1 MSKTGRRQLAYQELT
16 IFCRRHHI
24 VIMESA
30 IIPNTPVLQE
40 RLEALLVEVNGIA
53 NRLKSDPRAALPSA
67 SRAALQLLQR
77 HGPQTVPQIARARFS
92 SRQNIQILINR
103 LQQEGLVE
111 FFTNPD
117 HKRSALVRLTPRGHA
132 VIAEAGKEAVELST
146 RLLPSF
152 SQSELSSAT
161 EVLSRLRS
169 LLQPEKDPFRPRT
182 ETVAPAPKNSNPPID
197 EPVSQSPSS
206 DEGDLPVS
214 LL

>member
-1 MSKTGRRQLAYQELT
+1 MD
-16 IFCRRHHI
+16 
-24 VIMESA
+24 SA
-30 IIPNTPVLQE
+30 ITPNAPAIQD
-40 RLEALLVEVNGIA
+40 RLEALFVEVNGLA
-53 NRLKSDPRAALPSA
+53 NRLKSDSRTPLPSA

-117 HKRSALVRLTPRGHA
+117 HKRSALVRLTPGGHA
-132 VIAEAGKEAVELST
+132 IIAEAGKEAAELT
-146 RLLPSF
+146 TKILPSF

-161 EVLSRLRS
+161 DVLSRLRS
-169 LLQPEKDPFRPRT
+169 LLQPSQEPLRTGTEK
-182 ETVAPAPKNSNPPID
+182 VGPAPESSKPINHNPIA
-197 EPVSQSPSS
+197 EFGSTSS

>member
-1 MSKTGRRQLAYQELT
+1 MD
-16 IFCRRHHI
+16 
-24 VIMESA
+24 SA
-30 IIPNTPVLQE
+30 ITPHTPELQD
-40 RLEALLVEVNGIA
+40 RLEALLVEVNGLA
-53 NRLKSDPRAALPSA
+53 NRLKSDMQATLPNA

-77 HGPQTVPQIARARFS
+77 HGPQTVSQIARARFS

-117 HKRSALVRLTPRGHA
+117 HKRSALVRLTSRGQA
-132 VIAEAGKEAVELST
+132 IIAEAGKEAAELSM

-161 EVLSRLRS
+161 DVLSRLRS
-169 LLQPEKDPFRPRT
+169 LLQPTQDPLRPGT
-182 ETVAPAPKNSNPPID
+182 ERVAPPPPSEPKNSRAENH
-197 EPVSQSPSS
+197 EPASGS
-206 DEGDLPVS
+206 DDGDLPIS